1 MKTPLDQIT
10 ISTNLGNRRFVN
22 ELRRHQEKQLE
33 NIRRHQETNQEI
45 NFSRLC
51 IGLMRDGWKYRKR
64 QEKGWSV

>member
-22 ELRRHQEKQLE
+22 ELRRHQE
-33 NIRRHQETNQEI
+33 TNPEI

-51 IGLMRDGWKYRKR
+51 IGLMRDDGTIERDKRKVGVSNYKFYK
-64 QEKGWSV
+64 EYTKK

>member
-22 ELRRHQEKQLE
+22 ELRRHQE
-33 NIRRHQETNQEI
+33 TNPEI

-51 IGLMRDGWKYRKR
+51 IGLMRDGWSFRKR
-64 QEKGWSV
+64 QEKGWVE

>member
-22 ELRRHQEKQLE
+22 ELREHQE
-33 NIRRHQETNQEI
+33 NNPEI

-51 IGLMRDGWKYRKR
+51 IGLMRDGWNYRKR
-64 QEKGWSV
+64 QKKGWSV

>member
-22 ELRRHQEKQLE
+22 ELRK
-33 NIRRHQETNQEI
+33 HQETNPEI

-51 IGLMRDGWKYRKR
+51 IGLMRDEWNYRKR

>member
-22 ELRRHQEKQLE
+22 QLREHQE
-33 NIRRHQETNQEI
+33 NNPEI

-51 IGLMRDGWKYRKR
+51 IGLMRDGWNYRKR
-64 QEKGWSV
+64 QEKGWVT